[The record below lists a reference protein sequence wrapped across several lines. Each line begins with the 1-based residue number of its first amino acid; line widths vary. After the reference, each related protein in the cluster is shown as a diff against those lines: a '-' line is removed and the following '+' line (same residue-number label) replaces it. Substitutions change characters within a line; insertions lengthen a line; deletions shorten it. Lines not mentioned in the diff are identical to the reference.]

1 MRINKGLLILL
12 SLVLVL
18 FTGCFPVD
26 VVEAPLPKDQVV
38 TEESIDDSEDE
49 GIEYETQED
58 VLDEDEYYYDM
69 EDVAL
74 YIHTYKKLP
83 QNYITKSESREMG
96 WEADDD
102 SGLVVGGDIFQNRE
116 GQLPEKEGRT
126 YYEADVSAGYTNHRG
141 PERIVFSN
149 DGLIYYTSDHYESF
163 EKLY

>member
-26 VVEAPLPKDQVV
+26 VVEAPLPEEQVV
-38 TEESIDDSEDE
+38 IEESIDDSEDE
-49 GIEYETQED
+49 AIEYETQEEI
-58 VLDEDEYYYDM
+58 LDEDEYYYDM